1 MNQIELAR
9 SADSG
14 VTSIDVAMMQ
24 RAISLARRA
33 AAEGEIPV
41 GAVIYR
47 GEQIIAEAA
56 NNREFRSDPTG
67 HA

>member
-56 NNREFRSDPTG
+56 NNREFRS
-67 HA
+67 HWSR